1 MTTKEKWNLFSI
13 WRLKRSNVCFRNFSI
28 FVYFLYSYFFCMTTK
43 GSFRQCSRKGSFCN
57 CSIWQRKNV
66 FVIFLYDNEK
76 KFSYVFYLTRREI
89 NIFVCFLYDDSRKYM
104 TSEEKW
110 SILEVKYSLET
121 SCILFRRHVKKHTK
135 TYFISLY
142 SSYRKHTKKYFTS
155 KILHF
160 SSDVM
165 YFLRV
170 FSKRKHTK
178 KIHDTHDTRQKENT
192 RRKYMTHEENTWHT
206 SFLFGRHIENTRH
219 TSCIF
224 FVCFL
229 FYMTTKEKWSM
240 FSYVFSHDA

>member
-43 GSFRQCSRKGSFCN
+43 GSFGQCSRKGSFCN

-135 TYFISLY
+135 TYFISLW
-142 SSYRKHTKKYFTS
+142 SSYR
-155 KILHF
+155 
-160 SSDVM
+160 
-165 YFLRV
+165 R
-170 FSKRKHTK
+170 
-178 KIHDTHDTRQKENT
+178 ENT
-192 RRKYMTHEENTWHT
+192 RRKYMTCVVY
-206 SFLFGRHIENTRH
+206 FLYDDQREMKYVMYFLRV
-219 TSCIF
+219 SCIF

-229 FYMTTKEKWSM
+229 LENTRRKYMTSEEKWSILEVKY
-240 FSYVFSHDA
+240 FFVCFLYDE